1 LIKRLFG
8 SWLFRY
14 FLFESFDSI
23 FLLSSLC
30 KVKVRFVFQWKLDDK
45 ALFRSFPP
53 VKRLQLTAMSFKSI
67 LFSTKKKCKST
78 KVQPQLRDSS
88 WRRMNLACYCYTFW
102 ALSGLFLTSIGKAKS
117 SVKYLFKLASKLFFR
132 KANIFFR

>member
-1 LIKRLFG
+1 VNWQNVFF
-8 SWLFRY
+8 SSCLFRY

-67 LFSTKKKCKST
+67 LFSTIFFLCKKKLFTTQLLSLDTFNQRKSA
-78 KVQPQLRDSS
+78 KVQ
-88 WRRMNLACYCYTFW
+88 
-102 ALSGLFLTSIGKAKS
+102 
-117 SVKYLFKLASKLFFR
+117 KYNRNCEIVVEEEWTLHVIVIPSELCQDYF
-132 KANIFFR
+132 